1 MDSDLVNDFPDPV
14 SAPED
19 TDLIAISAFDL
30 SGIPLEIKPRT
41 AWPKLT
47 NFGSNWEPETL
58 LAAYR
63 SGLFPMPYEIDDAES
78 AIGWWSPQSRAIF
91 YPDQI
96 YLSTSLKSAIKKFQ
110 VTVNQDFEAVMRGCG
125 NPDRPS
131 GWINE
136 DVISAFTALHKIGV
150 AHSIEVWDS
159 QGALVGGLYGLELG
173 GLFAGESMFHVA
185 KNASKVALV
194 HLGKLLDDGAGRI
207 IDTQWMTRHLESM
220 GAKAIERKDYCQNLP
235 DLLAIPPVISKPPTR
250 PEPSLFRKA
259 GNGPNTQR

>member
-19 TDLIAISAFDL
+19 VDLIAISAFDL
-30 SGIPLEIKPRT
+30 SGLPLEINPRI

-47 NFGSNWEPETL
+47 NFGSNWRPETL

-63 SGLFPMPYEIDDAES
+63 AGLFPMPYEIDGAES

-96 YLSTSLKSAIKKFQ
+96 HISTSLKSAIKKFQ
-110 VTVNQDFEAVMRGCG
+110 VTVNQDFEAVIRACG

-131 GWINE
+131 GWIDE
-136 DVISAFTALHKIGV
+136 DVISAFTALHQIGV
-150 AHSIEVWDS
+150 AHSIEVRDR
-159 QGALVGGLYGLELG
+159 QGSLVGGLYGLELG
-173 GLFAGESMFHVA
+173 GVFAGESMFHVA

-194 HLGKLLDDGAGRI
+194 HLGELLDDGRGRI

-220 GAKAIERKDYCQNLP
+220 GAKAIERRDYCQKLP
-235 DLLAIPPVISKPPTR
+235 DLLAIPPAISKVASAPDSR
-250 PEPSLFRKA
+250 
-259 GNGPNTQR
+259 